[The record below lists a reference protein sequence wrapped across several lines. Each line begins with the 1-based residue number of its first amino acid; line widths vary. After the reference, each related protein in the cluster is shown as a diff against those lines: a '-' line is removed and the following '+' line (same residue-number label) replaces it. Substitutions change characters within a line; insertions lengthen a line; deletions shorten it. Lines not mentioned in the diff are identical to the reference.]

1 MNKTIV
7 LILIAAAI
15 FFVVKL
21 QSKEKPKSNF
31 PKPTAK
37 DN

>member
-21 QSKEKPKSNF
+21 QQKDKPKKEL